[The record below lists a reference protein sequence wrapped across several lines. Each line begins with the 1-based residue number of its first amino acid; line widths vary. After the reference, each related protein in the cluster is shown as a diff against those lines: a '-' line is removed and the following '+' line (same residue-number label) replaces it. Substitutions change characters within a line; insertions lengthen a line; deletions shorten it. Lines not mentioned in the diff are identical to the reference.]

1 MKAQGSEYLGPL
13 ISTSVLDR
21 GFMVSCMFQPFTHS
35 KSPWYPLNRRLG
47 DTQRNLLPL
56 TGIEA

>member
-1 MKAQGSEYLGPL
+1 MKAQGSEHLGPL
-13 ISTSVLDR
+13 ISTSLLDR
-21 GFMVSCMFQPFTHS
+21 GFVVSCMIQPFTHS

-47 DTQRNLLPL
+47 GTQRNLLPL